1 MYSPDAAPARH
12 GQREPRRP
20 VLSSDV
26 QQRLE
31 AFIRANLSHALT
43 IARLAASVHLSPF
56 HFARSFKNTF
66 GVTPHQYVTRERVMR
81 AHYLLRSGD
90 MPIGGVARAVG
101 YSSHG
106 QFSTVFRRVTG
117 SSPRQYRRRSRQAC
131 LHGRGAAPGAP
142 AAVDPGRG

>member
-1 MYSPDAAPARH
+1 
-12 GQREPRRP
+12 

-26 QQRLE
+26 QRRLE
-31 AFIRANLSHALT
+31 AFIRTNLSHALT
-43 IARLAASVHLSPF
+43 IAMLAASVHLSPF

-66 GVTPHQYVTRERVMR
+66 GVTPHQYVTRERVMK
-81 AHYLLRSGD
+81 AHHLLRSGG
-90 MPIGGVARAVG
+90 MPIGAVARAVG

-117 SSPRQYRRRSRQAC
+117 SSPRQYRRRSREASS
-131 LHGRGAAPGAP
+131 HDRGAAPGAQ